1 MGRGPRLLTLNSE
14 LLHFFELFIL
24 KHPYVKIIPSKG
36 KTRTRNQPEC
46 LSKAQ
51 QGPRAGLLLA
61 PPRANK
67 AAKQEGAVALAGWW
81 GRRSL
86 TFPPPPTGSAGAPT
100 DHTGWNQW
108 PESRVPHAP
117 PLCPWQTASRSR
129 EPGGKGGACV
139 CGRSA
144 GKQPKGPPT
153 DHKPELSFRATL
165 PPPKNLGWGENTK
178 SAVWMLFFHLW
189 TSRFSVTISLAWMW
203 VQQGAE
209 DVGYGQPASRLS
221 K

>member
-1 MGRGPRLLTLNSE
+1 MPVRGSAGTPGRASDW
-14 LLHFFELFIL
+14 
-24 KHPYVKIIPSKG
+24 
-36 KTRTRNQPEC
+36 
-46 LSKAQ
+46 
-51 QGPRAGLLLA
+51 
-61 PPRANK
+61 PPQANK
-67 AAKQEGAVALAGWW
+67 AAKQEGPWPWLGGGAG
-81 GRRSL
+81 GASL
-86 TFPPPPTGSAGAPT
+86 SPPPTGLAGAPT
-100 DHTGWNQW
+100 DPTGCNQW

-129 EPGGKGGACV
+129 EPGGKGGAYV
-139 CGRSA
+139 CGRRA
-144 GKQPKGPPT
+144 GKQPKGSPT

-203 VQQGAE
+203 VQH
-209 DVGYGQPASRLS
+209 GQPASRLS